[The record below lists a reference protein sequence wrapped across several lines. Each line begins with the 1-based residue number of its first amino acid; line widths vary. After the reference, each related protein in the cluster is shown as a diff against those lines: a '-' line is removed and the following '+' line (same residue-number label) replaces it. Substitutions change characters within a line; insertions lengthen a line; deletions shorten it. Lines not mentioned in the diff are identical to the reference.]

1 MVTREKKRM
10 EGNACYKFSTIKN
23 YAEKTAQKAIEVM
36 VDVGVNIGDITL
48 MMHDYFP
55 QARIYGFEAVKEY
68 YDIAHSRTAHLG
80 NLKLFN
86 KAFSSQHLFA
96 DDVGEFPRTQG
107 ARLRILKG
115 LPEAGPGW
123 GGGSMV
129 LPEDHE
135 LIAGSVPVRGFER
148 LEQDIL
154 PVSLAEFMAAEGLE
168 EIDVLKMDC
177 EGCEH
182 SVLGCAG
189 VETLKRLRFIVGE
202 YHGLERFYGVM
213 QKKLFLTHKVNLI
226 GDRDLGSF
234 FAERLDGERDGILKF
249 DKTGMLIPR
258 PWLCSFPIDW
268 HLFNEA
274 FVLNEDRYWHAL
286 P

>member
-1 MVTREKKRM
+1 M

-23 YAEKTAQKAIEVM
+23 YVEKTGAKGVEVI
-36 VDVGVNIGDITL
+36 VDVGVNVGEITL
-48 MMHDYFP
+48 MMNAYFP
-55 QARIYGFEAVKEY
+55 QARIYGFEAVREY
-68 YDIAHSRTAHLG
+68 YEMARARTEHLG

-86 KAFSSQHLFA
+86 RAFSSQHLFR
-96 DDVGEFPRTQG
+96 DDLGELPRGRG
-107 ARLRILKG
+107 AQLRILKG

-135 LIAGSVPVRGFER
+135 LIAGTTRLRGYER
-148 LEQDIL
+148 IEQEVS
-154 PVSLAEFMAAEGLE
+154 PVSLADFMTSEGLA

-182 SVLGCAG
+182 SALGCAD
-189 VETLKRLRFIVGE
+189 VETLRRIRFIVGE
-202 YHGLERFYGVM
+202 YHGLERFYEVM
-213 QKKLFLTHKVNLI
+213 RKKLFLTHKVNLI
-226 GDRDLGSF
+226 GESDLGSF

-249 DKTGMLIPR
+249 DKGGMLIPR
-258 PWLCSFPIDW
+258 PWLCSHPIDW
-268 HLFNEA
+268 HVFDEE
-274 FVLNEDRYWHAL
+274 FVLSEDRYWHAL